1 MQSKSII
8 IIIFLAVLTAFNA
21 KAQQPSEAP
30 ADTSDLL
37 KPEQID
43 VIKAYEPV
51 LAKARRIN
59 VSPKLPEKAAQPEVG
74 SQTYYSPPKSIDA
87 TFEPPELKALSA
99 KKQSLS
105 PVNNFWLKAGY
116 GLRANPLVDISG
128 STGLSNNINAGA
140 QIKYDA
146 AKGSLE
152 NQEHQHIMG
161 RAFARFVAKKFNVET
176 ALKYANQTHHYYGYN
191 HLDVNFFK
199 DEVLQNFSDFNITAK
214 LANNRN
220 LRGNFDFLLGGDVSF
235 LSDKNSNNNTVVNLE
250 GLGKKYFSKKYYV
263 KAGAQLTLSTNSI
276 SNENTTG
283 FLLNINPAVFVAP
296 AGLEVGA
303 NIGLLNNKAYIYPKI
318 KIEKYIVKDKI
329 AFYGGW
335 EKWPIVNTYRNFLY
349 WNPFLMDDVKIENS
363 IKEDRYIG
371 FRGAL
376 TEQVTFNLKVKQQLV
391 NNYAVFSSADSTFN
405 RFQIEY
411 DSLAKSIGI
420 HPQVEI
426 QVAKEISIKVSA
438 EILAYDFSN
447 VKAYHIP
454 NYALQA
460 GIILKTVKNLT
471 VQGSINWADGRL
483 VRFENPIVENAYTPI
498 RDKVIIDLNASANY
512 KISKNFDLFAEAKNI
527 LNQKYQLWNRYEA
540 YGLQLRGGVI
550 VKF

>member
-1 MQSKSII
+1 MQVKAII
-8 IIIFLAVLTAFNA
+8 IILISVLISFVT
-21 KAQQPSEAP
+21 KAQQPEQEVT
-30 ADTSDLL
+30 DTSTIL

-59 VSPKLPEKAAQPEVG
+59 VSPKLPEKSVQSEVG
-74 SQTYYSPPKSIDA
+74 AQTYYSPPKSIDSS
-87 TFEPPELKALSA
+87 FEPPQLKALGA
-99 KKQSLS
+99 RKQPLS
-105 PVNNFWLKAGY
+105 PVKNFWLKAGY
-116 GLRANPLVDISG
+116 GFKANPLVDISG

-140 QIKYDA
+140 QLRYDA
-146 AKGSLE
+146 AKGALE

-161 RAFARFVAKKFNVET
+161 RAFARFIAKKFNVET
-176 ALKYANQTHHYYGYN
+176 ALKYTNQTHHYYGY
-191 HLDVNFFK
+191 HHTDLSFAK
-199 DEVLQNFSDFNITAK
+199 DEVRQNFSDFNIGAK
-214 LANNRN
+214 LANNRS
-220 LRGNFDFLLGGDVSF
+220 LRGNIDFSLGGDFSF
-235 LSDKNSNNNTVVNLE
+235 LSDNNSNNNTVINLN
-250 GLGKKYFSKKYYV
+250 GLGKKYFSKDYFV
-263 KAGAQLTLSTNSI
+263 KAAADLTLSTNSI
-276 SNENTTG
+276 NDENTTG
-283 FLLNINPAVFVAP
+283 FLLNVNPAVFVAP

-303 NIGLLNNKAYIYPKI
+303 NIGLLNSKAYIYPKI
-318 KIEKYIVKDKI
+318 KIEKYIIKDKV

-335 EKWPIVNTYRNFLY
+335 EKWPVVNTYREFLY
-349 WNPFLMDDVKIENS
+349 WNPFLLDDVNIENS

-391 NNYAVFSSADSTFN
+391 NNYAVFSSNDSTFN

-411 DSLAKSIGI
+411 DSLATSFGI

-426 QVAKEISIKVSA
+426 ELAKKVSIKASA
-438 EILAYDFSN
+438 EILAYNFSN

-454 NYALQA
+454 NYNLQG
-460 GIILKTVKNLT
+460 GIILKPVKNLT
-471 VQGSINWADGRL
+471 IEG
-483 VRFENPIVENAYTPI
+483 
-498 RDKVIIDLNASANY
+498 

-540 YGLQLRGGVI
+540 YGLQARGGVI